1 MSTPLSSEAR
11 KLYSTDDVPAEA
23 LEAYGCILLA
33 ISAADGEISSQ
44 ERRWFDEWAEG
55 LGAPAAV
62 VERWAAFAAE
72 ELDLEGFIARTRE
85 RRKGEWKSLIKAE
98 TSINYARTLV
108 YDAIRMARADDNYH
122 PDEKSAVEK
131 AATMLHVDAATLLAI
146 ESVVD
151 MEEGLRG
158 MRRAL
163 FARLA

>member
-1 MSTPLSSEAR
+1 M
-11 KLYSTDDVPAEA
+11 AEPGRQSVSGIVA
-23 LEAYGCILLA
+23 
-33 ISAADGEISSQ
+33 
-44 ERRWFDEWAEG
+44 
-55 LGAPAAV
+55 LGAPAEIRAK
-62 VERWAAFAAE
+62 WAEFDAAS
-72 ELDLEGFIARTRE
+72 LDLNGFISSTRE